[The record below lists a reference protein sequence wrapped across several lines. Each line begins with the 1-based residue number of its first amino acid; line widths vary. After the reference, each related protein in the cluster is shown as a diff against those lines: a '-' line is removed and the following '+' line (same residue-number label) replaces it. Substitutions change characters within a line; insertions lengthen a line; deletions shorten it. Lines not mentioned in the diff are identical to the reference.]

1 VRIVPSWHSCGVQLD
16 SSPAETPEISFGTLM
31 VSRDTAIDE
40 TVGFIAVSNCANSS
54 LKL

>member
-1 VRIVPSWHSCGVQLD
+1 MRIVPSWHSCGVQLD
-16 SSPAETPEISFGTLM
+16 SSPAETPKTSFGTLM

-40 TVGFIAVSNCANSS
+40 TAGSISVTNCANLS